1 MWLNKIVFY
10 NNNNHYYKYLPRS
23 IMLTMKYIKQY
34 TIVSITLNFKSTRK
48 NNENNKYIMSLGV
61 WNVVYRSETINH
73 MIDKIYL

>member
-1 MWLNKIVFY
+1 
-10 NNNNHYYKYLPRS
+10 
-23 IMLTMKYIKQY
+23 MLTMKYIKQY

>member
-10 NNNNHYYKYLPRS
+10 NNNNHYYKCLPKS

-34 TIVSITLNFKSTRK
+34 TIVKFILNFKSTRK

-73 MIDKIYL
+73 MIDKIYI